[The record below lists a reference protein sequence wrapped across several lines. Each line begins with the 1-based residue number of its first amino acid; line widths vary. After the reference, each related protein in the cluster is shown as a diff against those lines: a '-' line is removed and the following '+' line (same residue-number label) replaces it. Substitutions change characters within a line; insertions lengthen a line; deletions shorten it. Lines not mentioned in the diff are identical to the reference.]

1 MASLLLMITSVV
13 LFSLYALLATIGLKG
28 NDPVLFVAVAHLAA
42 GLVAFGWAATRL
54 PKKKKKLF
62 ELPAKVWGLIAITAT
77 AGAINHMCFMFAL
90 LKTSPAG
97 ATIIYETWP
106 ILTAWLAP
114 LLIEKGWEQ
123 LRRMD
128 YVFGLLAVA
137 GVAFI
142 VAGENRGMLSAIDF
156 TLLQNIDPVRLEG
169 YGLALIGS
177 LGVAI
182 STGLRRRVSRSLME
196 KYNGDRLLGV
206 LLGSGFTRL
215 ATLPV
220 FAIGYWASHVD
231 GGLTLTSQ
239 GLGLAAVTGVGVYLM
254 GSLCYL
260 FSVMRNPNPSIPVPD
275 FIAPV
280 LAVAW
285 LWIFANAG
293 LTDIAVVG
301 GLFVISANLLVTVRA
316 EEGCAYTASI
326 LTILLGGAWCYF
338 TRGAPMDDYYDALS
352 LTAVFYAI
360 QVAFAWDRVL
370 DRAKREEAL
379 ELDIAYAIEGLRH
392 GKTKHSTLKRLVA
405 AAHAVFSTTD
415 RIAMGITYRE
425 LVAVRKELGEDEKT
439 SKLYHDIDTL
449 ILSKTKDILLSEV
462 VLLCL
467 IGGIT
472 FIGILAY
479 RPSGLWPDMMA
490 FIMGGAIVFIFFAL
504 FDQQAARNT
513 KMLQAEAEGES
524 LCHISDESFECRHE
538 FKMVTIALLA
548 VMLAIFF
555 GLFRYKYGFT

>member
-1 MASLLLMITSVV
+1 MFASVV
-13 LFSLYALLATIGLKG
+13 LFSLYALLASIGLQSV
-28 NDPVLFVAVAHLAA
+28 DPVLFVMTAHLAA
-42 GLVAFGWAATRL
+42 AAIAFGWASTRW
-54 PKKKKKLF
+54 PRKKKKLF
-62 ELPAKVWGLIAITAT
+62 KLPSRTWVLIVLTAT

-90 LKTSPAG
+90 LKTSKAG

-114 LLIEKGWEQ
+114 VLIEKGWEQ

-142 VAGENRGMLSAIDF
+142 VAGENRGMLNTLDF
-156 TLLQNIDPVRLEG
+156 TLLQNIDQNKLEG
-169 YGLALIGS
+169 YGLALVGS
-177 LGVAI
+177 LGVSI
-182 STGLRRRVSRSLME
+182 STALRRRVSKGFTE

-220 FAIGYWASHVD
+220 FVIGYL
-231 GGLTLTSQ
+231 LTHDAGAATMTPN
-239 GLGLAAVTGVGVYLM
+239 GFALAAVTGVGVYLM

-260 FSVMRNPNPSIPVPD
+260 FSVLRNPNPTIPVPD

-280 LAVAW
+280 MAVAW
-285 LWIFANAG
+285 LWIFG
-293 LTDIAVVG
+293 HSSLTDIAIIG

-316 EEGCAYTASI
+316 EEGFAYTASI

-338 TRGAPMDDYYDALS
+338 STGAPMADYYDALS

-392 GKTKHSTLKRLVA
+392 GKAKPALLRRLVA
-405 AAHAVFSTTD
+405 AAQGVFATTD
-415 RIAMGITYRE
+415 RITMGGIYRE
-425 LVAVRKELGEDEKT
+425 LTAVRGELGEDDKV

-472 FIGILAY
+472 FTGILAY
-479 RPSGLWPDMMA
+479 RPAGLWPDMMA

-513 KMLQAEAEGES
+513 KMLQVEGDS
-524 LCHISDESFECRHE
+524 LCRISDESFECRHE
-538 FKMVTIALLA
+538 FKMVTIALIA

-555 GLFRYKYGFT
+555 GLFRYKYGFN